1 MAELIE
7 SERLVFEAGS
17 VEARAFA
24 LMHAHG
30 AGAGE
35 AKCALCLLAWLA
47 RALAVPGQGVGDIAA
62 EACAVAQQFGT
73 VTSVG
78 FEALLR
84 PHDTLSRG
92 RLDGLER
99 ALRGGGLAAL
109 PMPPREELN

>member
-1 MAELIE
+1 MGMGELIE

-17 VEARAFA
+17 VEERAFA
-24 LMHAHG
+24 LLHAHG
-30 AGAGE
+30 AGG

-62 EACAVAQQFGT
+62 EACAVAQQFGMM
-73 VTSVG
+73 TSVC
-78 FEALLR
+78 FEVLLR
-84 PHDTLSRG
+84 PDDTRSRG

-99 ALRGGGLAAL
+99 VLRGGGLAAL

>member
-1 MAELIE
+1 MGELIE
-7 SERLVFEAGS
+7 SDRLVFEAGS

-30 AGAGE
+30 AVE

-73 VTSVG
+73 ATSVG